1 MKIHFWECSI
11 LSDLFFLSYHSLIQA
26 LEVKPLWTNCS
37 HYIETT
43 PFICIANQL
52 TPVAHFISSS
62 SCAST
67 LHHFSMLV
75 IAPQTLDHLE
85 YPDGEEE
92 NTTIAFNFLKRSL
105 FCVFTHL
112 AHRAKYA
119 VVFKI

>member
-1 MKIHFWECSI
+1 MDK
-11 LSDLFFLSYHSLIQA
+11 LFPLYRNHS
-26 LEVKPLWTNCS
+26 V
-37 HYIETT
+37 
-43 PFICIANQL
+43 QL

-67 LHHFSMLV
+67 LHQFSMFV
-75 IAPQTLDHLE
+75 IAPQILDHLE

-92 NTTIAFNFLKRSL
+92 NTTIVFNFLKRSL

>member
-67 LHHFSMLV
+67 LHQFSMLV

-85 YPDGEEE
+85 YPDDEEE
-92 NTTIAFNFLKRSL
+92 DTTINQFQFLKEEL
-105 FCVFTHL
+105 ILHFFLHL
-112 AHRAKYA
+112 AHRAKY
-119 VVFKI
+119 